1 MKEIEFF
8 SKAVNLLRQVF
19 IDIKINPSLVH
30 IGVKLLIPF
39 IKAINSLL
47 SNNILF
53 ITEQMK
59 RKNVSKYSGNYYKIK
74 RLASLFVINFGNSL
88 QSSNKD

>member
-19 IDIKINPSLVH
+19 IDIKINSSLVH

-59 RKNVSKYSGNYYKIK
+59 RKK
-74 RLASLFVINFGNSL
+74 LFQIL
-88 QSSNKD
+88 WQLL